1 MSEVN
6 YKEADFRFGKIR
18 LYTEGKIPYG
28 TISLDCGFCIR
39 VRILKSSK
47 GHYFIAY
54 PSYKVS
60 ENKYVEQAFCFDKE
74 IIKELN
80 SIVENL
86 IEGDTEL
93 CQ

>member
-1 MSEVN
+1 MNEVN

-18 LYTEGKIPYG
+18 LYFDGKIPYG

-39 VRILKSSK
+39 VRILKSDK

-60 ENKYVEQAFCFDKE
+60 EKKYVEQAFCFDKE

-80 SIVENL
+80 SIVEKL
-86 IEGDTEL
+86 IEGEKSE